1 MSVQTAQTHLR
12 TRLQTRP
19 LARERL
25 SRRVRET
32 PPSGIRRFF
41 DILATMPEV
50 ISLGIG
56 EPDFV
61 TPHHIIDAGIT
72 SLREGYTS
80 YTSNSGMLELRQL
93 VSDHLAR
100 LYGVHYDPEKEIL
113 ITVGVSEALHL
124 ATLALIDA
132 GDEVIVP
139 QPCFV
144 AYTACVAFAGGVPI
158 TIPTVVEHDFQVTA
172 EQIEA
177 VITPRTRAL
186 LIGYPNNP
194 TGAVMSRERLTE
206 IADLAERYDLLVIS
220 DEIYDRLVY
229 GVSHTCFP
237 TLPGMRERTLLL
249 GGFSKDFAM
258 TGWRLGFACGPAD
271 LMSGLRKIHQYIIM
285 SAPTP
290 AQHAAIVALTD
301 PRSET
306 SVRSMVEEYDRRR
319 RVIVDGLNEIGLAC
333 FEPRGAF
340 YAFPSVESTGL
351 SSEAF
356 SEKLLLEEQVAV
368 VPGNAFGAGGEGYV
382 RCAYTAS
389 MEDIQEALN
398 RMERFVRRYR

>member
-1 MSVQTAQTHLR
+1 MHPSPGQVV
-12 TRLQTRP
+12 
-19 LARERL
+19 RERL
-25 SRRVRET
+25 ARRVRET

-61 TPHHIIDAGIT
+61 TPEHIIDAGVA
-72 SLREGYTS
+72 SLHEGHTG
-80 YTSNSGMLELRQL
+80 YTSNSGMFELRQL
-93 VSDHLAR
+93 ISDHLAER
-100 LYGVHYDPEKEIL
+100 YGVHYDPEEEVL

-124 ATLALIDA
+124 AALATVDA

-144 AYTACVAFAGGVPI
+144 AYSACVLFAEGVPVV
-158 TIPTVVEHDFQVTA
+158 IPTYVEHDFQVTA

-177 VITPRTRAL
+177 VITPRTKAL

-194 TGAVMSRERLTE
+194 TGAVMSRARLLE

-220 DEIYDRLVY
+220 DELYDRLVY
-229 GVSHTCFP
+229 GVEHTCFP

-258 TGWRLGFACGPAD
+258 TGWRIGFACGPAD

-290 AQHAAIVALTD
+290 AQYAAIAALTD

-306 SVRSMVEEYDRRR
+306 SVQSMLEAYDQRR
-319 RVIVDGLNEIGLAC
+319 RVIVNGLNDIGLDC
-333 FEPRGAF
+333 FEPHGAF
-340 YAFPSVESTGL
+340 YAFPSVERTGL
-351 SSEAF
+351 SSEEF

-389 MEDIQEALN
+389 MEDIEEALN
-398 RMERFVRRYR
+398 RMERFVKRKT

>member
-1 MSVQTAQTHLR
+1 
-12 TRLQTRP
+12 
-19 LARERL
+19 
-25 SRRVRET
+25 
-32 PPSGIRRFF
+32 
-41 DILATMPEV
+41 PEV

-61 TPHHIIDAGIT
+61 TPEHIIDAGVA
-72 SLREGYTS
+72 SLREGHTG
-80 YTSNSGMLELRQL
+80 YTSNSGMIELREL
-93 VSDHLAR
+93 ISDHLAER
-100 LYGVHYDPEKEIL
+100 YGVHYDPEQEVL

-124 ATLALIDA
+124 AALATVDA

-144 AYTACVAFAGGVPI
+144 AYAACVLFADGVPVP
-158 TIPTVVEHDFQVTA
+158 IPTYVEHDFQVTA

-177 VITPRTRAL
+177 VITPRTQAL

-194 TGAVMSRERLTE
+194 TGAVMSRERLLE

-220 DEIYDRLVY
+220 DELYDRLVY
-229 GVSHTCFP
+229 GVEHTCFSA
-237 TLPGMRERTLLL
+237 LHGMRERTLLL

-258 TGWRLGFACGPAD
+258 TGWRIGFACGPAD

-290 AQHAAIVALTD
+290 AQYAAIAALTD
-301 PRSET
+301 PRSKA
-306 SVRSMVEEYDRRR
+306 SVQSMLEAYDRRR
-319 RVIVDGLNEIGLAC
+319 RVIVDGLNDIGLDC
-333 FEPRGAF
+333 FEPHGAF
-340 YAFPSVESTGL
+340 YAFPSVERTGL
-351 SSEAF
+351 SSEEF

-389 MEDIQEALN
+389 MEDIEEALN
-398 RMERFVRRYR
+398 RMERFVKRET